1 MGQEKQG
8 ERRKRTPRAVR
19 TGGLFLAA
27 AVLLSGCGSTGGFQG
42 DGGES
47 RGTEESIMAGDSTG
61 EPSQEAETGQAQQE
75 DGQAQS
81 DGPGSAALEGVPLH
95 TDYVTE
101 EMYQRATSFKQG
113 DLTRLAAVMRK
124 AQAGEDITVGVIGGS
139 ITEGY
144 SASNREKN
152 SYAYQMFEWWQE
164 RFPEITVN
172 YVNAGIGG
180 TSSYLGVHRVQ
191 EDLLDEKPDF
201 VIVEF
206 SVNDGNNNFY
216 KMTYDNLLR
225 RILSDENNPALML
238 LFTTQ
243 ENGTSAQVNDALLG
257 FGYELPM
264 ISYGNAVL
272 QSIEEGEFTWKDIS
286 PDNIHPNDRGHA
298 IIGELLYIYLNDVYA
313 RLEEIPEEIPPFTA
327 ECQTKER
334 YMNGHIL
341 DSQNLE
347 AVSMGSFTK
356 KQVNWYFPNNWY
368 TEGGDDP
375 IVFEIEA
382 ANIGLMYQH
391 TVNDAYGQFDLYID
405 GECVRTV
412 NGNFENGW
420 GDAIETVE
428 LYTSEE
434 VTTHTVEVR
443 KKEDSTGD
451 LFTIIGWLVS

>member
-1 MGQEKQG
+1 MHQG
-8 ERRKRTPRAVR
+8 KKRTGKNTAGRAAR
-19 TGGLFLAA
+19 FWGLLLTAA
-27 AVLLSGCGSTGGFQG
+27 LLVSGCGTSGEGQSSEEEPQESTAVWESA
-42 DGGES
+42 GEQLQEPE
-47 RGTEESIMAGDSTG
+47 TDQAEETAVG
-61 EPSQEAETGQAQQE
+61 EAV
-75 DGQAQS
+75 
-81 DGPGSAALEGVPLH
+81 EGVPLH

-101 EMYQRATSFKQG
+101 EMYERATSFKQG

-152 SYAYQMFEWWQE
+152 SYAYHMYEWWQE
-164 RFPEITVN
+164 RFPDITVN

-191 EDLLDEKPDF
+191 QDLLDYDPDF

-206 SVNDGNNNFY
+206 SVNDGNTNFY

-225 RILSDENNPALML
+225 RILLDENETALML

-243 ENGTSAQVNDALLG
+243 ENGTNAQVNDALLG

-264 ISYGNAVL
+264 VSYGNAVL
-272 QSIEEGEFTWKDIS
+272 PSIEAGEFTWKDIS

-298 IIGELLYIYLNDVYA
+298 IIGELLYMYLNDVYA
-313 RLEEIPEEIPPFTA
+313 RLDEIPEEVTPFTA
-327 ECQTKER
+327 EAQTKER
-334 YMNGHIL
+334 YMNGQIL

-347 AVSMGSFTK
+347 PVSLGSFAE
-356 KQVNWYFPNNWY
+356 KQVNWYFPNNWH
-368 TEGGDDP
+368 TEEGDEP

-382 ANIGLMYQH
+382 ASIGLIYQR
-391 TVNDAYGQFDLYID
+391 TTDGSYGQFDIYID
-405 GECVRTV
+405 GECVRTLD
-412 NGNFENGW
+412 GNFEDGW
-420 GDAIETVE
+420 GSATETVE

-434 VTTHTVEVR
+434 AAVHTIEIR
-443 KKEDSTGD
+443 KNPNSTGD
-451 LFTIIGWLVS
+451 QFTIVGWLVS

>member
-1 MGQEKQG
+1 MK
-8 ERRKRTPRAVR
+8 KRMRIWS
-19 TGGLFLAA
+19 LIFCM
-27 AVLLSGCGSTGGFQG
+27 VLLLAGCASGPGEEGQDTE
-42 DGGES
+42 GES
-47 RGTEESIMAGDSTG
+47 GGVQNVADS
-61 EPSQEAETGQAQQE
+61 SA
-75 DGQAQS
+75 DM
-81 DGPGSAALEGVPLH
+81 PGSATAESSAVEEDGTAADVPEPIAPQ

-101 EMYQRATSFKQG
+101 EMYERAISFQQG
-113 DLTRLAAVMRK
+113 DLSRLAAVMRK

-144 SASNREKN
+144 SSSNMKKN
-152 SYAYQMFEWWQE
+152 SYACLMHDWWEE
-164 RFPEITVN
+164 RFPDITVQ

-191 EDLLDEKPDF
+191 EDLLDYEPDF

-216 KMTYDNLLR
+216 KRSYDNLLR
-225 RILSDENNPALML
+225 RILMDETQPALML

-243 ENGTSAQVNDALLG
+243 EDGTNAQINDALLG

-272 QSIEEGEFTWKDIS
+272 PSIEAGEFTWKDIS

-298 IIGELLYIYLNDVYA
+298 IIGELLYRYFNDVYA

-327 ECQTKER
+327 KAQTIER

-341 DSQNLE
+341 DGASLTP
-347 AVSMGSFTK
+347 VSEGSFTEK
-356 KQVNWYFPNNWY
+356 VANWYFPYNNYWH
-368 TEGGDDP
+368 TAGGEDA

-382 ANIGLMYQH
+382 ANIGILYQRD
-391 TVNDAYGQFDLYID
+391 VNDAYGQFDIYID
-405 GECVRTV
+405 GEHVRTL
-412 NGNFENGW
+412 NGNFVNGW
-420 GDAIETVE
+420 GNSMAEDEI
-428 LYTSEE
+428 YTSDEPA
-434 VTTHTVEVR
+434 VHQVEVR
-443 KKEDSTGD
+443 KSPDSTGD

>member
-1 MGQEKQG
+1 MKQE
-8 ERRKRTPRAVR
+8 RKRTGRNTTAPGGRI
-19 TGGLFLAA
+19 GGLLLAA
-27 AVLLSGCGSTGGFQG
+27 ALLISGCGTP
-42 DGGES
+42 GEAQS
-47 RGTEESIMAGDSTG
+47 GEAESLSALESAAVSESAGEQQESETEQA
-61 EPSQEAETGQAQQE
+61 QEAPAGENAVET
-75 DGQAQS
+75 
-81 DGPGSAALEGVPLH
+81 AAAEGIPLH
-95 TDYVTE
+95 TDYVTG
-101 EMYQRATSFKQG
+101 EMYERATSFKQG

-152 SYAYQMFEWWQE
+152 SYAYHMYEWWQE
-164 RFPEITVN
+164 RFPDITVN

-191 EDLLDEKPDF
+191 QDLLDYDPDF

-206 SVNDGNNNFY
+206 SVNDANTNFY

-225 RILSDENNPALML
+225 RILLDENETALML

-243 ENGTSAQVNDALLG
+243 ENGTNAQVNDALLG

-272 QSIEEGEFTWKDIS
+272 PSIEAGEFTWKDIS

-298 IIGELLYIYLNDVYA
+298 IIGELLYMYLNDVYA
-313 RLEEIPEEIPPFTA
+313 RLDEISEEVTPFTA
-327 ECQTKER
+327 EVQTKER
-334 YMNGHIL
+334 YMNGQIL

-347 AVSMGSFTK
+347 PVSLGSFAE
-356 KQVNWYFPNNWY
+356 KQVNWYFPNNWH
-368 TEGGDDP
+368 TEEGDEP

-382 ANIGLMYQH
+382 ASIGLIYQR
-391 TVNDAYGQFDLYID
+391 TTDGSYGQFDIYID
-405 GECVRTV
+405 GECVRTID
-412 NGNFENGW
+412 GNFENGW
-420 GDAIETVE
+420 GSATETVE

-434 VTTHTVEVR
+434 TAVHTIEV
-443 KKEDSTGD
+443 KKNADSTGD
-451 LFTIIGWLVS
+451 QFTVIGWLVS